1 MGQEFCIYPKACM
14 AEVQG
19 IEQEIAKLVSCAGRL
34 DGLKNSIGQNSSG
47 SYRNIAEAIRGIAEA
62 VRQEQEQLTAWKNA
76 LEKSVAQYQSTESTI
91 AKGISDYNST
101 VKDKINTFEDTIIEY
116 EDFTDSELYK
126 IIDDLIERGILDE
139 DVLQALITM
148 WNGTYLTSNKIGNT
162 IYLGLKNNGMTNRE
176 ISAWLS
182 EQYGGTWSDY
192 VARNLKNG
200 KLDLYDL
207 EKGALGKGAKYFD
220 EAGNVQDFLKTVNKS
235 LKTSMS
241 ETFITSFFSDFNYN
255 NFKSMTTLG
264 KAGKILGTAGTV
276 LTIGTDVFDNFYD
289 KDTDAW
295 TFSGNQT
302 ADCAVDIG
310 IDLASV
316 AASATAGAAIGS
328 LLPPVGTV
336 VGAAAGITINVL
348 SNWDAFDWN
357 GDGEKD
363 SLVDG
368 AKMGAHVIVDKIED
382 AGSNVCNWLGNVFS
396 F

>member
-19 IEQEIAKLVSCAGRL
+19 IEQEIAELVSCAGRL

-101 VKDKINTFEDTIIEY
+101 VKDKINTFEDTIIGY

-207 EKGALGKGAKYFD
+207 EKGALGKGAKYFAEGTD
-220 EAGNVQDFLKTVNKS
+220 VRDFLKVAGKPLGES
-235 LKTSMS
+235 IK
-241 ETFITSFFSDFNYN
+241 ESFFANILADFNYKE
-255 NFKSMTTLG
+255 FDTMTKLG

-276 LTIGTDVFDNFYD
+276 LTIGTDVFDNFYN
-289 KDTDAW
+289 KDTGEW

-316 AASATAGAAIGS
+316 AASAAAGAAIGS
-328 LLPPVGTV
+328 LVPPVGTV
-336 VGAAAGITINVL
+336 VGAVAGIAINIAA
-348 SNWDAFDWN
+348 NWDVVDWD
-357 GDGEKD
+357 GDGNKD

-368 AKMGAHVIVDKIED
+368 VKMGLHSVVDEIGD
-382 AGSNVCNWLGNVFS
+382 AGSSVCDWLGNVFS